1 MELNASIYATHH
13 KLALIQK
20 KQINKKKDNIEV
32 AKFEQTEK
40 TLCQIHILYDTLMIN
55 LRWKK

>member
-1 MELNASIYATHH
+1 MELNASINATHH
-13 KLALIQK
+13 KLALIK
-20 KQINKKKDNIEV
+20 KNKLIKKKDNIEV